1 MYLVKGSKGEL
12 SHAQL
17 TQNLLAWK
25 QVNEP
30 SVITHQVYTQ
40 YHDIDVKFNTPFLVL
55 WADHTLLNES
65 LKFKRHYCSSHIL
78 MLKMSYFRSM
88 MEQIRAQSL

>member
-1 MYLVKGSKGEL
+1 MLTANDNMEQYPYVWVDMLLCHVLSKGQQRRVEP
-12 SHAQL
+12 QL

-40 YHDIDVKFNTPFLVL
+40 YHDIDVPIIQTGGRV
-55 WADHTLLNES
+55 
-65 LKFKRHYCSSHIL
+65 
-78 MLKMSYFRSM
+78 
-88 MEQIRAQSL
+88 